1 MTDILQNLYQ
11 EYKNAI
17 SNNYTAI
24 AQFESA
30 FRLVSYV
37 IAGRFED
44 STILSE
50 LLYSASN
57 LLILFN
63 DAIIKKASGIL
74 PKVSASQERL
84 QSLVT
89 ILEYVGVFIE
99 ITAQRL
105 YGDIGKWVAITV
117 LQIAKSVCRFL
128 LFVKHEVGI
137 QAVPPLSPIDREA
150 ILKEAVAQKQNQP
163 TLEDEPALQQ
173 TSSAKNGSVPSV
185 TFTLKRSGKYMR
197 SLTAAPPMKLRDWK
211 LPEPP
216 LCTTKTLREN
226 HKPTK
231 LSRSQAWGECLYIFK
246 PLIHLTSLYLC
257 GISSFKPLLLSSG
270 LDVTSLYLIGESR
283 DLNKQEQAEL
293 RRRSLMLV
301 MYLLRSPLYDCYTKK
316 KLLGLLRGLA
326 NTVPGISI
334 ILVPLMEYLPVW
346 QKIYFYTWS
355 T

>member
-1 MTDILQNLYQ
+1 MADILQNLYQ

-17 SNNYTAI
+17 SNNYNAI

-30 FRLVSYV
+30 FRLVSYA

-44 STILSE
+44 STIISE

-89 ILEYVGVFIE
+89 VLEYVGVFIE

-105 YGDIGKWVAITV
+105 YGDVGKWVAITV
-117 LQIAKSVCRFL
+117 LQIAKSICRFL
-128 LFVKHEVGI
+128 LFVKHNVGI
-137 QAVPPLSPIDREA
+137 QAVPPLAPIDREA
-150 ILKEAVAQKQNQP
+150 ILKQAVVQKQSDQVNNNQGK
-163 TLEDEPALQQ
+163 TQ
-173 TSSAKNGSVPSV
+173 TATNGPIPSV
-185 TFTLKRSGKYMR
+185 TFTLKRSGKVMR
-197 SLTAAPPMKLRDWK
+197 SMATAPPMNLRDWK
-211 LPEPP
+211 LPQLPSVSSP
-216 LCTTKTLREN
+216 VLKEN
-226 HKPTK
+226 CKPTK
-231 LSRSQAWGECLYIFK
+231 LSRSQVWGECIYIFK
-246 PLIHLTSLYLC
+246 PLIHLTSLYIY
-257 GISSFKPLLLSSG
+257 GTSSFKPWLLSSG
-270 LDVTSLYLIGESR
+270 LDVSSLYLIG
-283 DLNKQEQAEL
+283 DTAALNRQEQAEL

-301 MYLLRSPLYDCYTKK
+301 MYLLRSPFYDRYTKI
-316 KLLGLLRGLA
+316 KLLGILKGLSD
-326 NTVPGISI
+326 TIPGVS
-334 ILVPLMEYLPVW
+334 LVLGPLMDYLPIW

>member
-1 MTDILQNLYQ
+1 MAELLQNLYQ

-30 FRLVSYV
+30 FRLVSYA

-57 LLILFN
+57 LLVLFN

-74 PKVSASQERL
+74 PKVSTSQERL

-105 YGDIGKWVAITV
+105 YGDVGKWFAITV
-117 LQIAKSVCRFL
+117 LQIAKCVCRLL
-128 LFVKHEVGI
+128 LFAKHNVGI
-137 QAVPPLSPIDREA
+137 QAVPPISPIDREA
-150 ILKEAVAQKQNQP
+150 VLKQAVAHKQK
-163 TLEDEPALQQ
+163 LQTVDKLPSEQ
-173 TSSAKNGSVPSV
+173 TTCVVPEV
-185 TFTLKRSGKYMR
+185 TFQLKRSGKVMR
-197 SLTAAPPMKLRDWK
+197 SLSTTPPMKLRDWK
-211 LPEPP
+211 LPSQ
-216 LCTTKTLREN
+216 
-226 HKPTK
+226 KPVLKSISGDGKPSK
-231 LSRSQAWGECLYIFK
+231 LSRAQMWGEGLYIVK
-246 PLIHLTSLYLC
+246 PLIHLASLYCC
-257 GISSFKPLLLSSG
+257 GSSSYKPWLLSSG
-270 LDVTSLYLIGESR
+270 LDVTSLYLIGDTKE
-283 DLNKQEQAEL
+283 LNHQEQAEL
-293 RRRSLMLV
+293 RKRALMLA
-301 MYLLRSPLYDCYTKK
+301 MYLLRSPFYDRYSKQK
-316 KLLGLLRGLA
+316 VLGLLRGLS
-326 NTVPGISI
+326 NTIPGVS
-334 ILVPLMEYLPVW
+334 LVLGPLMDYLPVW

>member
-1 MTDILQNLYQ
+1 MADILQNLYQ

-30 FRLVSYV
+30 FRLVSYA

-57 LLILFN
+57 LLVLFN

-74 PKVSASQERL
+74 PKVSPSQERL

-99 ITAQRL
+99 VTAQRL
-105 YGDIGKWVAITV
+105 YGEIGKWIAITV

-128 LFVKHEVGI
+128 LFVKHDVGI
-137 QAVPPLSPIDREA
+137 QAVPPITPIDREA
-150 ILKEAVAQKQNQP
+150 ILKQAVVEKQKLQIVEESTQQTENTLAVAPN
-163 TLEDEPALQQ
+163 
-173 TSSAKNGSVPSV
+173 V
-185 TFTLKRSGKYMR
+185 TFLLKRSGKVMR
-197 SLTAAPPMKLRDWK
+197 SLSTAPPMKLRDWK
-211 LPEPP
+211 LPKAPGGI
-216 LCTTKTLREN
+216 LKTSKEN
-226 HKPTK
+226 FKPTK
-231 LSRSQAWGECLYIFK
+231 LSRTQVWGECLYIIK
-246 PLIHLTSLYLC
+246 PLIHLTSLYCC
-257 GISSFKPLLLSSG
+257 GTSSFKPWLLSSG
-270 LDVTSLYLIGESR
+270 LDVTSLYLIGDTKE
-283 DLNKQEQAEL
+283 LNPQEQAEL
-293 RRRSLMLV
+293 RKRALMLA
-301 MYLLRSPLYDCYTKK
+301 MYLLRSPFYERYSKK
-316 KLLGLLRGLA
+316 KVLGLLRGLS
-326 NTVPGISI
+326 NTIPGVSL
-334 ILVPLMEYLPVW
+334 ILGPLMDYLPVW